1 MIPQG
6 DSGGP
11 LVLQRSDG
19 RWELVGTVSHGIKCA
34 HPYLPGVYMR
44 TTYYKPWLQSITGV
58 NWTRRTHT
66 HTQWT
71 WESYTYIQNTNI
83 YKNIYSNSAEHNF
96 TRTVK
101 IPLTRSIFHVMCEAA
116 IDTSLQSIMLKCR
129 WMKAQRSIFLYSLMF
144 FFLFFVVYHLGD
156 FLLCSFFSLFYF
168 HPNDVWRMR
177 NGFIPGKKK
186 CI

>member
-58 NWTRRTHT
+58 N
-66 HTQWT
+66 
-71 WESYTYIQNTNI
+71 
-83 YKNIYSNSAEHNF
+83 
-96 TRTVK
+96 
-101 IPLTRSIFHVMCEAA
+101 
-116 IDTSLQSIMLKCR
+116 
-129 WMKAQRSIFLYSLMF
+129 
-144 FFLFFVVYHLGD
+144 
-156 FLLCSFFSLFYF
+156 
-168 HPNDVWRMR
+168 
-177 NGFIPGKKK
+177 
-186 CI
+186 